1 MKQLKKLIREKRMYF
16 DGGFGTVLQSMGLK
30 PETPPEQWNL
40 THPDK
45 VSALH
50 KAYIE
55 AGSTIIT
62 TNTFGVNRN
71 KYENYRELIASAIA
85 CAKEAVGNREDIFIA
100 FDIGP
105 TGKMLEPYG
114 ELPFEEAVALFSAN
128 IREAVRH
135 GVDLILIET
144 MGDSYETKAAV
155 LAAKECCELPIFVTN
170 AYGKDGKLMTGAEP
184 LAMLSMLEGLGVD
197 AIGMNCSFGPDMM
210 TEMLDEFVENCS
222 LPLIVN
228 PNAGLPRIVNGE
240 PVYTIS
246 PAEFAAEMVLLAKK
260 GASVLGGCCG
270 TTPEYIREMCNATK
284 ALPLPTIAEKERT
297 LVSSYTHAVAVDRG
311 PLLIGE
317 RINPTGKPKLKE
329 ALRNG
334 NMSYILNEGIRQSE
348 KGVQILDVN
357 VGLPDI
363 DETETMRTAVR
374 ALQTVTDL
382 PLQLDSSSPETL
394 EASMRIYNGKPLIN
408 SVNGS
413 AESMKKIFPLV
424 QKYGGVV
431 IALTMD
437 EAGIPKTA
445 TERVRIAQHI
455 IEEAKTYGI
464 ARKNIVVDPLCMS
477 VSSEPDSA
485 LVTLQAVRML
495 KELGIETCLGV
506 SNISFGLPCREKI
519 NAAFFASAMENGLSC
534 AIINPDAQS
543 MLDTYHA
550 YRLLHGQ
557 DPSCMDYIRYTEHQT
572 DAKAS
577 VAPTTE
583 LSLQDAIVKGL
594 KDAAI
599 KQANELLTQVSSPT
613 EVIDLHIIPALD
625 AVGKSFE
632 AKKTFLPQLLMSAEC
647 ATAAFE
653 VLKASMPQES
663 ADNRKSVI
671 LATVK
676 GDIHDIG
683 KNIVKV
689 LLESHGMVVYDLGKD
704 VPAERILQT
713 VQETGC
719 RVVGLSALMTTTV
732 PSMKQTVQLL
742 KEQVPDIHIMVG
754 GAVLTQ
760 EDADKLGAH
769 HYSPDAADAVKYV
782 QSVYGASSTETICP

>member
-1 MKQLKKLIREKRMYF
+1 MKQLRTLIREKRMYF

-30 PETPPEQWNL
+30 PETPPEAWNL

-62 TNTFGVNRN
+62 TNTFGVNRD
-71 KYENYRELIASAIA
+71 KYENYRDLISSAIA
-85 CAKEAVGNREDIFIA
+85 CAKEAVGNREDVFIA
-100 FDIGP
+100 FDVGP

-114 ELPFEEAVALFSAN
+114 SLPFEDAVALFSAN

-155 LAAKECCELPIFVTN
+155 LAAKECCKLPIFVTN
-170 AYGKDGKLMTGAEP
+170 AYGRDGKLMTGAEP
-184 LAMLSMLEGLGVD
+184 LAMLAMLEGLGVD

-210 TEMLDEFVENCS
+210 TEMLDVFVENCS
-222 LPLIVN
+222 VPLIVN

-240 PVYTIS
+240 PVYSIS
-246 PAEFAAEMVLLAKK
+246 PTEFAAEMVTLAKK

-270 TTPEYIREMCNATK
+270 TTPEYIREMRKATEK
-284 ALPLPTIAEKERT
+284 IPLPTLLEKERT
-297 LVSSYTHAVAVDRG
+297 LVSSYTHAVSLSDG
-311 PLLIGE
+311 PVLIGE

-329 ALRNG
+329 ALRSG
-334 NMSYILNEGIRQSE
+334 NMSYILNEGVRQGE
-348 KGVQILDVN
+348 KGARILDVN

-363 DETETMRTAVR
+363 DETETMRAAVR
-374 ALQTVTDL
+374 ALQAVTDL
-382 PLQLDSSSPETL
+382 PLQLDSSSPEAL

-413 AESMKKIFPLV
+413 AESMQKIFPLV
-424 QKYGGVV
+424 QKYGGVL

-437 EAGIPKTA
+437 ETGIPQTA
-445 TERVRIAQHI
+445 EERVRIAQRI
-455 IEEAKTYGI
+455 VEEAKAYGI

-477 VSSEPDSA
+477 VSSAPDSA

-495 KELGIETCLGV
+495 TELGIPTCLGV
-506 SNISFGLPCREKI
+506 SNISFGLPCRDKV
-519 NAAFFASAMENGLSC
+519 NAAFFASALENGLSC
-534 AIINPDAQS
+534 AIINPYAQS
-543 MLDTYHA
+543 MTDTYYAH
-550 YRLLHGQ
+550 RLLHGQ
-557 DPSCMDYIRYTEHQT
+557 DTACMDYIRYAEHQVG
-572 DAKAS
+572 AEA
-577 VAPTTE
+577 VGGPIAE
-583 LSLQDAIVKGL
+583 LSLQEAIVKGL
-594 KDAAI
+594 KDAAVERAKELL
-599 KQANELLTQVSSPT
+599 KQAVPPT
-613 EVIDLHIIPALD
+613 EVIDCHIIPALD

-647 ATAAFE
+647 ATAAFA
-653 VLKASMPQES
+653 VLRASMPQES

-683 KNIVKV
+683 KNIVKL
-689 LLESHGMVVYDLGKD
+689 LLESHGISVYDLGKD

-742 KEQVPDIHIMVG
+742 KANVQDIRVMVG

-760 EDADKLGAH
+760 EDANKLGAH

-782 QSVYGASSTETICP
+782 QSVYGA